1 MIVERQ
7 AVEGWGKSVVEQLAA
22 DLQMEFPGVGGFS
35 ASNLWRM
42 KAFFDAYIGL
52 EKLAPLVRE
61 IAWSHNL
68 AILERFKDPLERE
81 FYIRMT
87 RRFGWSRNVLVHQ
100 IENQSYEKSLL
111 GQTNFDR
118 ALTPELRDQAG
129 PAEKDAYTFDFLELG
144 EEHSAR
150 KLERSLIT
158 RIEDF
163 LRAMG
168 GMFAFMGSQYRL

>member
-7 AVEGWGKSVVEQLAA
+7 AVAGWGKAVVEQLAA

-42 KAFFDAYIGL
+42 KAFFEAYNGL
-52 EKLAPLVRE
+52 EKLAPLVGE

-68 AILERFKDPLERE
+68 AIMNKCKDPLARE

-87 RRFGWSRNVLVHQ
+87 RRFGWSRNVLIHQ

-111 GQTNFDR
+111 SQTSFDH
-118 ALTPELRDQAG
+118 ALTPELRAQA
-129 PAEKDAYTFDFLELG
+129 
-144 EEHSAR
+144 
-150 KLERSLIT
+150 KL
-158 RIEDF
+158 
-163 LRAMG
+163 AV
-168 GMFAFMGSQYRL
+168 